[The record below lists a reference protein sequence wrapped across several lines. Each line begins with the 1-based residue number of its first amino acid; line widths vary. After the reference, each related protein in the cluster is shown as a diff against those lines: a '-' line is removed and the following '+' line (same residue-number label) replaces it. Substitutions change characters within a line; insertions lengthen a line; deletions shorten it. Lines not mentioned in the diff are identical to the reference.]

1 MNISKKIIKGLKSL
15 GNRYIVALQKEL
27 TFQRHVATASLR
39 DSFKSKI
46 SEISGNVYL
55 EIVSSSSYMW
65 TVNDGATMGVNV
77 TPAQIEKWAIQKGID
92 VGDSDA
98 LNRFSLNVANELQ
111 GRYPTDGGL
120 LVAPR
125 RLKFIDFAF
134 ASVDESDVISNIE
147 NDIIKTIEAD
157 IASGLSNSAIE
168 VKI

>member
-15 GNRYIVALQKEL
+15 GNRYIVALQTEL
-27 TFQRHVATASLR
+27 TFQRHIATASLR

-77 TPAQIEKWAIQKGID
+77 TPAQIERWAIQKGID
-92 VGDSDA
+92 VGDADA

-111 GRYPTDGGL
+111 GRYPTEGGL

-134 ASVDESDVISNIE
+134 ASVDESAVINNIE
-147 NDIIKTIEAD
+147 NDIVKTIEAD

>member
-1 MNISKKIIKGLKSL
+1 
-15 GNRYIVALQKEL
+15 
-27 TFQRHVATASLR
+27 
-39 DSFKSKI
+39 
-46 SEISGNVYL
+46 
-55 EIVSSSSYMW
+55 MW

-77 TPAQIEKWAIQKGID
+77 TPAQIERWAIQKGID
-92 VGDSDA
+92 VGDADA

-134 ASVDESDVISNIE
+134 SSVDESHVVSKIE
-147 NDIIKTIEAD
+147 NDIAQTIEAD

>member
-1 MNISKKIIKGLKSL
+1 MEKIKKGLRSL
-15 GNRYIVALQKEL
+15 GNKYIVALQNEL
-27 TFQRHVATASLR
+27 KYQRHIATASLR

-46 SEISGNVYL
+46 TESFGNLYL

-65 TVNDGATMGVNV
+65 TVNDGASMGVQV
-77 TPAQIEKWAIQKGID
+77 TPEQIEKWAMQKGID
-92 VGDSDA
+92 IGDANA
-98 LNRFSLNVANELQ
+98 LRRFSINVSEELAGQ
-111 GRYPTDGGL
+111 YPTKGGL

-134 ASVDESDVISNIE
+134 ASVNETDVVNNIE
-147 NDIIKTIEAD
+147 NDLAQTIETD